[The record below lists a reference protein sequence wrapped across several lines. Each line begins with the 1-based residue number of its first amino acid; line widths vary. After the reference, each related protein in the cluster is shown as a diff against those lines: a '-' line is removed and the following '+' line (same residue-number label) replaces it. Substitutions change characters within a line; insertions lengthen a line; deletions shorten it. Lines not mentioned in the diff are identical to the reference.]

1 MTPDAP
7 SLFQSEPGYVILLFA
22 LFVIPR
28 VLQRWRLP
36 SALTSF
42 ALGAIGGMGFGLF
55 AHDQT
60 LHLLSTFGIV
70 SLFLF
75 AGLEVDLGA
84 LRTGTR
90 VLAQHAAVWFAVLC
104 LAVYV
109 GQHWFSLP
117 LRPAALVALALF
129 TPSTGFIL
137 DSLSKFSLS
146 GDEMFWIKSKA
157 VITEMLAL
165 LVLFVALQSTSLSHL
180 GLAALALISI
190 VAVLPPMFRI
200 FAVGVAPW
208 APNSEFAFLVM
219 LAVVAS
225 YATRQ
230 LGVYYL
236 VGAFLVGIAARRFR
250 ESLPALASERMLH
263 AVEVFASF
271 FAPFYFF
278 NAGAALQRSDFSL
291 AALGL
296 GAIFVAALL
305 PVRVATIAVQRHLT
319 LGESLKQ
326 SLRVAVPLTPTLVFA
341 LVLITI
347 LRDTFTMPSALVG
360 GLIIYTVVNT
370 LVPGFVFGGPTPTYD
385 APGLPPA
392 RAGSRSASR

>member
-55 AHDQT
+55 SHDQT

-84 LRTGTR
+84 LRSGTK
-90 VLAQHAAVWFAVLC
+90 VLAQHASVWFAVLC
-104 LAVYV
+104 IAMYA
-109 GQHWFSLP
+109 GQQWFGIP

-146 GDEMFWIKSKA
+146 TDEMFWIKSKA
-157 VITEMLAL
+157 VITEILAL
-165 LVLFVALQSTSLSHL
+165 LVLFVVLQSTSVSRL
-180 GLAALALISI
+180 GLAALALVAI

-250 ESLPALASERMLH
+250 ESLPAIASERMLH

-278 NAGAALQRSDFSL
+278 NAGAALQRTDFSL
-291 AALGL
+291 AAFGL
-296 GAIFVAALL
+296 GALFVVALL
-305 PVRVATIAVQRHLT
+305 PVRVATIAMQRHLT

-341 LVLITI
+341 LVLVTI
-347 LRDTFTMPSALVG
+347 LRDTFTMPHALVG

-370 LVPGFVFGGPTPTYD
+370 LVPGFVFGGPTPEYD

-392 RAGSRSASR
+392 RADTGP

>member
-1 MTPDAP
+1 MTPETP

-55 AHDQT
+55 THDQT

-70 SLFLF
+70 SIFLF

-84 LRTGTR
+84 LRSGTKA
-90 VLAQHAAVWFAVLC
+90 LAQHAAVWFAVLC
-104 LAVYV
+104 IAMYA
-109 GQHWFSLP
+109 GQRWFGLP
-117 LRPAALVALALF
+117 VRPAALVALALF
-129 TPSTGFIL
+129 TPSTGFIF
-137 DSLSKFSLS
+137 DSLSKFSLT
-146 GDEMFWIKSKA
+146 DAEMFWIKSKA
-157 VITEMLAL
+157 VITELLAL
-165 LVLFVALQSTSLSHL
+165 LVLFVALQSTTISHL
-180 GLAALALISI
+180 GLAALALVSI
-190 VAVLPPMFRI
+190 VAILPPMFRI

-236 VGAFLVGIAARRFR
+236 VGAFLVGVAARRFR
-250 ESLPALASERMLH
+250 EALPALASERMLH

-278 NAGAALQRSDFSL
+278 NAGAALQRTDFSF

-305 PVRVATIAVQRHLT
+305 PIRVATIALQRRLT
-319 LGESLKQ
+319 FGESLRE
-326 SLRVAVPLTPTLVFA
+326 SLRVAIPLTPTLVFA
-341 LVLITI
+341 LVLVGI
-347 LRDTFTMPSALVG
+347 LRDTFTMPHALVG

-370 LVPGFVFGGPTPTYD
+370 LLPGFVFGGATPEYD

-392 RAGSRSASR
+392 RAGTKSVS